1 MLIVL
6 LTIELPK
13 EPALNLECRS
23 SIHYRRTA
31 MAVSVTDLVYEQIRT
46 QIAGHKPELGGA
58 LYGPRG
64 VPVVSHFEFDAHAVT
79 TPVSYVPSTQ
89 LIDNVVRV
97 EGATG
102 LQFKGVVHSHPSGMT
117 HPSGGDESTV
127 SSFFRM
133 NPHFSAMALPI
144 VQQELG
150 DGEFLYWYRAERRA
164 ERNRGFL
171 LGRTDGVAIIP
182 EEFHVL
188 PILKHFNLLLAAVKG
203 RGIDLKADERLQTLQ
218 LKNAPLFG
226 LVAASEQGHEVMFFV
241 PMDYPVTAP
250 VVLFRSGDETKQLP
264 VAWAGLGDVEAC
276 IQTIAETL
284 SQHWKTCA
292 RCTPVGVESS
302 TSSNAEDSSATHPKE
317 NPVNEHRPEPTA

>member
-1 MLIVL
+1 
-6 LTIELPK
+6 
-13 EPALNLECRS
+13 
-23 SIHYRRTA
+23 
-31 MAVSVTDLVYEQIRT
+31 MAVSVTDLVYEQIRA
-46 QIAGHKPELGGA
+46 QIAGHNPELGGA

-89 LIDNVVRV
+89 LIENVMRV

-144 VQQELG
+144 VQRQVG

-164 ERNRGFL
+164 ERNRAFL

-188 PILKHFNLLLAAVKG
+188 PILKHFNLLLAAVRG
-203 RGIDLKADERLQTLQ
+203 RGINLNADERLQTLQ

-226 LVAASEQGHEVMFFV
+226 LVAASEHGHEVMFFV
-241 PMDYPVTAP
+241 PMDYPITAP
-250 VVLFRSGDETKQLP
+250 VVLFRSGDDTKQLP
-264 VAWAGLGDVEAC
+264 VAWAGLGDAEAN
-276 IQTIAETL
+276 IQSIAESL
-284 SQHWKTCA
+284 SRMWEAGAHSTPAIVQKT
-292 RCTPVGVESS
+292 
-302 TSSNAEDSSATHPKE
+302 TSSKPEGQHTAQPKE
-317 NPVNEHRPEPTA
+317 NPNNEHRPESPS